1 MMALMTVM
9 FIMGLMTMMSGYV
22 CIYSDVCGVLRGLV
36 TVMSMVSRLVL
47 MTEMSVVSL
56 ITLRTAISMLSLMA

>member
-22 CIYSDVCGVLRGLV
+22 CIYSDVCGVFEGPGYCDVQGVQIGLND
-36 TVMSMVSRLVL
+36 
-47 MTEMSVVSL
+47 
-56 ITLRTAISMLSLMA
+56 